1 MRLRRWLFAEG
12 DNLAGGVYGTILVTS
27 IIAAADAND
36 AIWRSLA
43 IVVVTT
49 FVFWLA
55 HVYANALAAGVDHGE
70 ELSFGEIRRIARH
83 EWPLLQAAAIP
94 ALALL
99 AGAVGLIERETAY
112 WLAIGVGVAAL
123 VTWGLLFSRQA
134 KLSLTR
140 TCLVVLVNASFGL
153 CVVGL
158 KAFVNH

>member
-43 IVVVTT
+43 IVVVTA

-55 HVYANALAAGVDHGE
+55 HAYAHALAAGVDHGE
-70 ELSFGEIRRIARH
+70 RLTFDEVRLIARR
-83 EWPLLQAAAIP
+83 ELPLLQATAFP

-99 AGAVGLIERETAY
+99 AGALGLVERKTAY
-112 WLAIGVGVAAL
+112 WLAIGIGVAAL
-123 VTWGLLFSRQA
+123 VWWGLLFSRQVR
-134 KLSLTR
+134 LSRAATVA
-140 TCLVVLVNASFGL
+140 VVVVNASFGL
-153 CVVGL
+153 SVVAL
-158 KAFVNH
+158 KAFLHH

>member
-27 IIAAADAND
+27 IVAAADAND

-55 HVYANALAAGVDHGE
+55 HVYAHALAAGVDHGE
-70 ELSFGEIRRIARH
+70 ELSFGEVRRIARH
-83 EWPLLQAAAIP
+83 EWPLLQAAALP
-94 ALALL
+94 SLALL
-99 AGAVGLIERETAY
+99 AGALGLIERKTAY
-112 WLAIGVGVAAL
+112 WLAIGIGVAAL
-123 VTWGLLFSRQA
+123 VTWGLVFSRQA
-134 KLSLTR
+134 GLSR
-140 TCLVVLVNASFGL
+140 PATCAVVLVNASFGL
-153 CVVGL
+153 CVVAL

>member
-55 HVYANALAAGVDHGE
+55 HAYAHALAAGVDHGE
-70 ELSFGEIRRIARH
+70 RLTYGEVRQIARR
-83 EWPLLQAAAIP
+83 ELPLLQASAVP

-99 AGAVGLIERETAY
+99 AGAVGLLERETAY
-112 WLAIGVGVAAL
+112 WLAIGIGVVAL
-123 VTWGLLFSRQA
+123 IWWGLLFSRQVG
-134 KLSLTR
+134 LSR
-140 TCLVVLVNASFGL
+140 TATVAVVLVNASFGL
-153 CVVGL
+153 CVVAL

>member
-27 IIAAADAND
+27 IVAAADAND

-55 HVYANALAAGVDHGE
+55 HVYAHALAAGVDHGE
-70 ELSFGEIRRIARH
+70 ELTFSEVRQIARH
-83 EWPLLQAAAIP
+83 EWPLLQASALPAI
-94 ALALL
+94 ALL
-99 AGAVGLIERETAY
+99 AGAVGLIERKTAY
-112 WLAIGVGVAAL
+112 WLAIGIGVAAL
-123 VTWGLLFSRQA
+123 VTWGLVFSRRA
-134 KLSLTR
+134 RLSR
-140 TCLVVLVNASFGL
+140 TVTCAVVLVNASFGL
-153 CVVGL
+153 CVVVL